1 MRRYRLISIHAP
13 ARGATLHVWG
23 NLVFTQNIAYLQGFS
38 QFQSTL
44 PQGERQIRYSNDV
57 VLQVFQSTLPQGER
71 HVGRDTGSG

>member
-23 NLVFTQNIAYLQGFS
+23 NLVFT